1 MDKCPYHQTEYL
13 FPLEL
18 IKRDVE
24 DGLIVRPLAITDFNK
39 GICQLLGQLTE
50 IGNVDEAK
58 FQERFREMKA
68 AKDVY
73 YVVVIEDVAKS
84 KIIGI
89 ATLVVERK
97 FLHDAGKCGHVEDV
111 VVDNTYRGKNLGK
124 RVINQLEHL
133 GISLG
138 CYKII
143 LDCSE
148 KNVAFYEKCGFK
160 KKEVQMALYT
170 PKSSL

>member
-13 FPLEL
+13 FPIEL
-18 IKRDVE
+18 VKPDEE
-24 DGLIVRPLAITDFNK
+24 DGLIARPLAITDYKK

-50 IGNVDEAK
+50 IGNVDEKK
-58 FQERFREMKA
+58 FQERFKEMKA
-68 AKDVY
+68 ANDMY

-84 KIIGI
+84 KIIGT
-89 ATLVVERK
+89 ATLFVEKK
-97 FLHDAGKCGHVEDV
+97 FLHDAGKCGHIEDV
-111 VVDNTYRGKNLGK
+111 VVDTTYRGKNLGK
-124 RVINQLEHL
+124 RVITQLEHL
-133 GISLG
+133 GKSLG

-148 KNVAFYEKCGFK
+148 KNVTFYEKCGFK
-160 KKEVQMALYT
+160 KKEVQMALYS